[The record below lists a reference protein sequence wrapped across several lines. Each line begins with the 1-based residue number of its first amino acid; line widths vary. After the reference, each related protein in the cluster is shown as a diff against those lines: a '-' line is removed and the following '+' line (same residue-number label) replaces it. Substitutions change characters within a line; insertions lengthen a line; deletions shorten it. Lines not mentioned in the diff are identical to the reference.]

1 MNKDKFYNNGFI
13 IVEVL
18 LAISI
23 LAMFFVAFI
32 GAIIYNRQ
40 IYKNASNRQSA
51 ILLAE
56 EGIEAVRN
64 IRDGDFDSL
73 FNGSYELSDEG
84 GKWSLDTNLDKPGN
98 FFTRRIVIS
107 SIGFNKKQILSSVS
121 WNEYGHLKSV
131 SLTSYLT
138 NWKE

>member
-1 MNKDKFYNNGFI
+1 MKKEKFYNDGFV

-32 GAIIYNRQ
+32 GVVIYNRQ
-40 IYKNASNRQSA
+40 IYENASNRQTA
-51 ILLAE
+51 VLLAE

-64 IRDGDFDSL
+64 IRDSDFDSL
-73 FNGSYELSDEG
+73 FNGSYELNDNG
-84 GKWSLDTNLDKPGN
+84 GKWLLDTNLSKSGI
-98 FFTRRIVIS
+98 FTRRLVIS
-107 SIGFNKKQILSSVS
+107 SVGFNKKQILSSVS